1 MSRYR
6 GPATLI
12 SSDGTEVDVHV
23 DLRTKQASS
32 LREWSGTATIDNFD
46 ATDLHDRTLRLP
58 DGREA
63 QVTLSSAAG
72 WSDVIALVGSGPP
85 PFA

>member
-12 SSDGTEVDVHV
+12 SSGGAEVEVYV
-23 DLRTKQASS
+23 DLRTKQ
-32 LREWSGTATIDNFD
+32 REWSGTATIADFD
-46 ATDLHDRTLRLP
+46 ASGPHEQTLRFP

-63 QVTLSSAAG
+63 QITLGDSET
-72 WSDVIALVGSGPP
+72 WSDVITLVGSGPP